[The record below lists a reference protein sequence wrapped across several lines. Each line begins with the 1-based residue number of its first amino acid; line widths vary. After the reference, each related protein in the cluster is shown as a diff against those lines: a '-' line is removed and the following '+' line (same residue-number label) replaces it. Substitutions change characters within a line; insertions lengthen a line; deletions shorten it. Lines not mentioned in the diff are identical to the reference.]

1 MKEFHEFLLSDPDN
15 FIIDPE
21 TFNLVVRLG
30 EEEII
35 LEILWASDLK
45 KTFVK
50 LVVLEIVLA
59 MRKKREEIVPFA
71 DKSWKESASHDRPEI
86 TLKVEEEEMEE
97 IKERM
102 DEGIRKRDI
111 PNLNF
116 LSGRD
121 KSIINKSRFGM
132 LSMLLP
138 MDRQKA
144 KVDFMLHW
152 GYCIPKAIDTEN
164 HDAKEERKYE
174 LF

>member
-1 MKEFHEFLLSDPDN
+1 MVENPEDFYVDPG
-15 FIIDPE
+15 
-21 TFNLVVRLG
+21 TLNLVIG
-30 EEEII
+30 EEELRVRGIKWTSN
-35 LEILWASDLK
+35 LRS
-45 KTFVK
+45 TFVK
-50 LVVLEIVLA
+50 LVVLDVVLA
-59 MRKKREEIVPFA
+59 MMKKREEIVPFA
-71 DKSWKESASHDRPEI
+71 DKNWKESASHDRPEV

-102 DEGIRKRDI
+102 DEGILKRDI